1 MSNSPKTKNMKTTT
15 MYLCLIL
22 LCVNF
27 TMQAQEKDSIQLK
40 KEQDKR
46 YLKERLLVI
55 ETQEKRILKSEIERI
70 NKDLEKGKIDKKEA
84 EKQKKK
90 AAMLA
95 AATIEFRLAKAKR
108 EMLTDYYI
116 QEGGSFIRFGEVFDT
131 RKIRKRAAR
140 YDRRTYLDIVA
151 GFGFANTL
159 QDGQSLSNS
168 DYKFNVVGHSEI
180 GFTFRT
186 RVFKNTNI
194 LRFKYG
200 LSFNVQSLQPTGNR
214 YFVQNGNQTTLELH
228 DFKLKKSQFRIPS
241 ITIPLY
247 FEIGP
252 YNKIEKGKYVRYN
265 TRKKVKLGLG
275 GYFGFNLKPT
285 QVLRY
290 EEFGTNVH
298 KRIRGNYNV
307 NAFTYGLGAYV
318 GWDDLAL
325 FCKYDLS
332 PIFKSPNAKQ
342 RNLSFGLRLD
352 VF

>member
-1 MSNSPKTKNMKTTT
+1 
-15 MYLCLIL
+15 
-22 LCVNF
+22 
-27 TMQAQEKDSIQLK
+27 MQAQQKDSIQLK

-46 YLKERLLVI
+46 YLEGRLRVI
-55 ETQEKRILKSEIERI
+55 ETQEKESLKYDIAQI
-70 NKDLEKGKIDKKEA
+70 NKKLEKGKITIEEA

-95 AATIEFRLAKAKR
+95 AATIEYRMAKTKR

-131 RKIRKRAAR
+131 RRIRKKAPK
-140 YDRRTYLDIVA
+140 YDRRTYLDIVVA
-151 GFGFANTL
+151 LGFANAI
-159 QDGQSLSNS
+159 QDGGGLSDS
-168 DYKFNVVGHSEI
+168 GYKFNPVGYSEI

-186 RVFKNTNI
+186 RVFKNTNF

-200 LSFNVQSLQPTGNR
+200 LSLSFYNLQPTGNR
-214 YFVQNGNQTTLELH
+214 YFVQNENQTTLKVHEPA
-228 DFKLKKSQFRIPS
+228 LKKIHFQIPS
-241 ITIPLY
+241 VTIPLY

-252 YNKIEKGKYVRYN
+252 SNKIEKGKYVRYN

-275 GYFGFNLKPT
+275 GYFGFNLNPT
-285 QVLRY
+285 QRLKY
-290 EEFGTNVH
+290 EEFGTNVQENV
-298 KRIRGNYNV
+298 RRNFNIR
-307 NAFTYGLGAYV
+307 AFTYGVGGYI

-342 RNLSFGLRLD
+342 NNIAFGVRLD

>member
-1 MSNSPKTKNMKTTT
+1 M
-15 MYLCLIL
+15 L
-22 LCVNF
+22 
-27 TMQAQEKDSIQLK
+27 AQQKDSIQLK
-40 KEQDKR
+40 KEQNKR
-46 YLKERLLVI
+46 YLEGRLKFI
-55 ETQEKRILKSEIERI
+55 EADEKKLLKYEIEQI
-70 NKDLEKGKIDKKEA
+70 NKNLEKGKISKEEA
-84 EKQKKK
+84 EKLKKK
-90 AAMLA
+90 AALLA
-95 AATIEFRLAKAKR
+95 AANIEYRMAKTKR

-116 QEGGSFIRFGEVFDT
+116 QESGSFIRFGEVFDT
-131 RKIRKRAAR
+131 RKIRKRAPR

-151 GFGFANTL
+151 GFGLANAI
-159 QDGQSLSNS
+159 QDGKSLSNS

-180 GFTFRT
+180 GFTFRS
-186 RVFKNTNI
+186 RVFKNSNI

-214 YFVQNGNQTTLELH
+214 YFVQNGNQTTLEVH
-228 DFKLKKSQFRIPS
+228 NFKLKKSQLRIPS

-252 YNKIEKGKYVRYN
+252 YNKTVNGKYVRYN

-275 GYFGFNLKPT
+275 GYVGLNLKPT

-290 EEFGTNVH
+290 EEFGKNVH
-298 KRIRGNYNV
+298 QSTRGNFNV
-307 NAFTYGLGAYV
+307 NTLTYGLGAYV

-332 PIFKSPNAKQ
+332 PTFKSSNPKQ
-342 RNLSFGLRLD
+342 RNVSFGVRLD

>member
-1 MSNSPKTKNMKTTT
+1 
-15 MYLCLIL
+15 
-22 LCVNF
+22 
-27 TMQAQEKDSIQLK
+27 MQAQQKDSIQLK
-40 KEQDKR
+40 KEQEKR
-46 YLKERLLVI
+46 YLKEQLRII
-55 ETQEKRILKSEIERI
+55 EADEKRILKFEIEKI
-70 NKDLEKGKIDKKEA
+70 NKKLEKGKITEKEA

-95 AATIEFRLAKAKR
+95 AATIEYRMAKTKR

-116 QEGGSFIRFGEVFDT
+116 QERGSFIRFGEVFDT
-131 RKIRKRAAR
+131 RKIRKRAPK

-151 GFGFANTL
+151 GFGFANVI
-159 QDGQSLSNS
+159 QDGKSLSNS

-200 LSFNVQSLQPTGNR
+200 LSFNMQTLQPTGNR
-214 YFVQNGNQTTLELH
+214 YFVQNGNQTTLEVH
-228 DFKLKKSQFRIPS
+228 DFKLKKSQLRIPS
-241 ITIPLY
+241 LTIPLY

-252 YNKIEKGKYVRYN
+252 YNKTEKGKFVRYN

-275 GYFGFNLKPT
+275 GYVGFNLKPT

-290 EEFGTNVH
+290 EEFGTNVQENE
-298 KRIRGNYNV
+298 RRNFNV
-307 NAFTYGLGAYV
+307 NSFAYGVGAYV

-332 PIFKSPNAKQ
+332 PIFKDPNPEQ
-342 RNLSFGLRLD
+342 RNISFGVRLD